1 MNRHLDETRINDLV
15 DDVMAVPERRQ
26 ADAHIAACAECRESV
41 LRIRALRADLALLP
55 RDIAPPARVLAG
67 VRAQMAAADILTHG
81 AAGRAAR
88 WYSRPSVLA
97 AAAVVLVALS
107 SAATA
112 SWLRLTSDPAEA
124 GVAAGADAPPLTATN
139 GPGTGLVAVHAMEK
153 SYEDAIAEV
162 QRALSEQQSDL
173 SPETLRIL
181 QANIDIIDRAL
192 GEARAALHADP
203 ANGALAE
210 MLRSGYER
218 KLDVLRSASSHTRAR
233 S

>member
-1 MNRHLDETRINDLV
+1 MSRHLDETQINDLV
-15 DDVMAVPERRQ
+15 DDLLPGPARRQ
-26 ADAHIAACAECRESV
+26 ADAHVAACAQCCESV
-41 LRIRALRADLALLP
+41 QRIRALRADLALLP

-67 VRAQMAAADILTHG
+67 VRAQVAEADNPVQSAAVR
-81 AAGRAAR
+81 AAG
-88 WYSRPSVLA
+88 WYARPSVLA
-97 AAAVVLVALS
+97 AAAVLLVALS

-112 SWLRLTSDPAEA
+112 SWLRLTSDPAVTGA
-124 GVAAGADAPPLTATN
+124 AAGADVPPLTATR
-139 GPGTGLVAVHAMEK
+139 GPATGLVAVHAMEK

-162 QRALSEQQSDL
+162 QRALGEQQSDL